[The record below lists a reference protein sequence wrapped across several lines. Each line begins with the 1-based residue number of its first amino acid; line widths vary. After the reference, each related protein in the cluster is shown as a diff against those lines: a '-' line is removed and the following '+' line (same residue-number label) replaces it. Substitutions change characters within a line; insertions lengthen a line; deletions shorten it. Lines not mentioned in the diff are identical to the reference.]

1 MAMKDSFYRIKALIY
16 KEFCQIIR
24 DKSTFLIG
32 IILPMALIV
41 LIGSG
46 MSLDVKNLPVA
57 VVLEDRSPLARD
69 AVSFLNGSEYFEPHY
84 VASMKDAEALMTSR
98 QVESIVRIP
107 SDFSAN
113 FARGDANVQ
122 VILNGV
128 NTTTATAARS
138 YITAGFQLWM
148 QSYKE
153 KNGTFGTASEP
164 KGGITVIGRQW
175 FNDANSS
182 TYLFIPGLIV
192 IVMTL
197 VGVFLTALVM
207 AREWERGTLEALF
220 ITPVKPIEL
229 IISKIIPYFLIAS
242 VGFLLCVSIAV
253 FGYNVPLK
261 GSLTILA
268 IISAEYIIV
277 AVCLGLTISSIVKKQ
292 FLAAQIA
299 LFVSLLPTIMLSG
312 FIFDLHSV
320 PYVIRI
326 VGHIIPA
333 TYYME
338 LVKTIFLAGNNW
350 TLIIRNGA
358 ALAGYAILFFLLSL
372 RLTQKRLS

>member
-1 MAMKDSFYRIKALIY
+1 MKNSFFRIRSLIY
-16 KEFCQIIR
+16 KEFCQIVR

-32 IILPMALIV
+32 IILPMMLIV

-46 MSLDVKNLPVA
+46 MSLDVKNIPVA
-57 VVLEDRSPLARD
+57 VVLEDSFPLARD
-69 AVSFLNGSEYFEPHY
+69 SVSFLNGSEYFEPHY
-84 VASMKDAEALMTSR
+84 VTSMKEAEALVSS
-98 QVESIVRIP
+98 QQADSIIRIP
-107 SDFSAN
+107 SDFSADLY
-113 FARGDANVQ
+113 RGKASVQ

-128 NTTTATAARS
+128 NTTTATSAKG
-138 YITAGFQLWM
+138 YITAGFLLWM
-148 QSYKE
+148 QSYAE
-153 KNGTFGTASEP
+153 KTGASTWSTGA
-164 KGGITVIGRQW
+164 KGGITIVSRQW

-207 AREWERGTLEALF
+207 AREWERGTLESLF
-220 ITPVKPIEL
+220 VTPVRPIEL
-229 IISKIIPYFLIAS
+229 IVSKIIPYFLVAS
-242 VGFLLCVSIAV
+242 LGFLLCVSIAV
-253 FGYNVPLK
+253 LGYDVPLK
-261 GSLTILA
+261 GSWAVLA
-268 IISAEYIIV
+268 ISSAEYIIV

-292 FLAAQIA
+292 FLACQMA
-299 LFVSLLPTIMLSG
+299 LFISLLPTVMLSG

-320 PYVIRI
+320 PYIIRI

-358 ALAGYAILFFLLSL
+358 VLAGYATLFFLLSL
-372 RLTQKRLS
+372 RLAQKRLS